1 MESLTSLSLTCCEDY
16 VTIASSLFRCL
27 HCYKHRSIPRS
38 CCLTTHVLPVG
49 ESHFGASSILTRVFY
64 GVSDWNLLI
73 KFVIEEWGAIDKP
86 LSIHFDRLGSV
97 TCLHVLC
104 ERDRNVISW
113 CLKLSQCYLEG
124 IPFAESH
131 IQIFFNSIDFTM

>member
-1 MESLTSLSLTCCEDY
+1 ME
-16 VTIASSLFRCL
+16 I
-27 HCYKHRSIPRS
+27 
-38 CCLTTHVLPVG
+38 
-49 ESHFGASSILTRVFY
+49 
-64 GVSDWNLLI
+64 
-73 KFVIEEWGAIDKP
+73 WGALVRFMGRHLLNSLWKMGSYCLL
-86 LSIHFDRLGSV
+86 LSIGPFDRLGSV